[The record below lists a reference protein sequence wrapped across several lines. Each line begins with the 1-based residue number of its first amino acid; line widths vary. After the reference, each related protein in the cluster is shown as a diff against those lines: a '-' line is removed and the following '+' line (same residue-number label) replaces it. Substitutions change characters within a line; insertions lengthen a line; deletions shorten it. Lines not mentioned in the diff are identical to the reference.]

1 MNSGGF
7 VIQYIEQ
14 VDMPMSMTKVEFR
27 YLAQQNFILMY
38 NHFTDTT
45 VAQTGAIELR
55 QKAL

>member
-1 MNSGGF
+1 M
-7 VIQYIEQ
+7 IQYIEQ